1 MSWTKITS
9 TDNIPLREGRCVRI
23 GDEEIAV
30 FNLGDSFAAVDN
42 RCPHGGGPLSDGIV
56 TGSSVVCPLHG
67 WKICL
72 KTGNVT
78 RPDVGVFVDHYP
90 VKVEDGIV
98 VVDIPT
104 GGSTKTK
111 AKCVMMQQLE
121 VA

>member
-1 MSWTKITS
+1 MSWIKITK
-9 TDNIPLREGRCVRI
+9 TDNIPLREGRCVQV
-23 GDEEIAV
+23 GGEEIAV

-42 RCPHGGGPLSDGIV
+42 HCPHGGGPLSDGIV

-98 VVDIPT
+98 VVDVPPSSAGKRKVT
-104 GGSTKTK
+104 
-111 AKCVMMQQLE
+111 CEVMQELE